1 MLKSEKKIVDQ
12 IFKKVVQCLHL
23 FKSFKHF
30 FYDKKRKTIIETIL
44 YCCFFE
50 GQILV

>member
-1 MLKSEKKIVDQ
+1 MNFKREPKLAFFYLKKMLKSEKKIVDQ

-30 FYDKKRKTIIETIL
+30 FMIKKEKL
-44 YCCFFE
+44 
-50 GQILV
+50 

>member
-1 MLKSEKKIVDQ
+1 MNFKREPKLAFFYLKKMLKSEKKIVDQ

-30 FYDKKRKTIIETIL
+30 L
-44 YCCFFE
+44 
-50 GQILV
+50 